1 MKYII
6 AIDSDG
12 TLRKTDGTISDF
24 TKLAIRKQ
32 INKENIVVIC
42 TSRTRCDFLLTHSS
56 KLSK

>member
-6 AIDSDG
+6 DIESDR

-32 INKENIVVIC
+32 IDKKI
-42 TSRTRCDFLLTHSS
+42 
-56 KLSK
+56 

>member
-6 AIDSDG
+6 DIESDEI
-12 TLRKTDGTISDF
+12 LRKTDCTISDF

-32 INKENIVVIC
+32 IYKENIIVIC
-42 TSRTRCDFLLTHSS
+42 TTRTRYDFLSTHSS